1 MAVVTVQRFRKAYPE
16 FKETAEALVQ
26 QKLDHADERIND
38 SVFGDNVS
46 IRATMLLAAHLLAI
60 SPSGEQA
67 RIWVRGSQ
75 TTMYQAEL
83 NKLIGIYTFGSGRV
97 I

>member
-16 FKETAEALVQ
+16 FKGTAEELIQ

-46 IRATMLLAAHLLAI
+46 IRATMLLAAHLL
-60 SPSGEQA
+60 SFVEPVSLPQ
-67 RIWVRGSQ
+67 VRSSRCVCRH
-75 TTMYQAEL
+75 L
-83 NKLIGIYTFGSGRV
+83 
-97 I
+97 

>member
-16 FKETAEALVQ
+16 FRETAEELVQ
-26 QKLDHADERIND
+26 QKLDAADERIND

-75 TTMYQAEL
+75 TTMYKREFDDL
-83 NKLIGIYTFGSGRV
+83 SLIYTFGSGRV